1 MKLLP
6 IFVAAVV
13 IPVLSAIAA
22 CTSNETLFPD
32 VASTV
37 EVAPSPTPS
46 IQVLSPS
53 LVAAEGIVLPIQEAR
68 LSMPVGG
75 QLVAVNVAE
84 GEQVKQ
90 GEVLA
95 QLENGKQ
102 QITLASAQANLAS
115 AQAELKDLMA
125 GPQSEEITKAEADLQ
140 KAQAALAKLVAG
152 STAAEIA
159 EAEAQVNIARAQLAQ
174 ALAGNRPEQIEAAA
188 ARVLRAE
195 VEVRLAQAR
204 YDQVVFGVPT
214 DAEPAAVELQK
225 ATLAYE
231 EAKAQH
237 EELVNG
243 STEEE
248 IQIARAQ
255 VAAAQATLAK
265 VSAPPTPE
273 EVLQAQANVTQAQAA
288 LDEVKAGVTAS
299 RIAVG
304 QSKVDIAQVNVTQAQ
319 FDLEQTQLVA
329 PFDGTVS
336 AIKARPGEMVQPGSV
351 LMILGDTSRW
361 RLETIDLTEADVAR
375 LQIGQSVQINVDA
388 LPGQKFAG
396 TVIGIAPISQAEAD
410 QGQSPAGGDV
420 TFKVTIEIKE
430 GNLSAL
436 RWGMTA
442 FIQIETERL

>member
-1 MKLLP
+1 MKLKS
-6 IFVAAVV
+6 IFISTLVCILAS
-13 IPVLSAIAA
+13 SAIA
-22 CTSNETLFPD
+22 CSSNEAQFPD
-32 VASTV
+32 AVAATP
-37 EVAPSPTPS
+37 ASPTP
-46 IQVLSPS
+46 IVQALSPS
-53 LVAAEGIVLPIQEAR
+53 LVAAEGIILPIQEAR
-68 LSMPVGG
+68 LSMSVGG
-75 QLVAVNVAE
+75 QLVAVNFAE
-84 GEQVKQ
+84 GEQVKK

-102 QITLASAQANLAS
+102 QINLASAQANLDS
-115 AQAELKDLMA
+115 AQAELEDLMT
-125 GPQSEEITKAEADLQ
+125 GPRPEEITKAEADLQ

-152 STAAEIA
+152 STAIEIA
-159 EAEAQVNIARAQLAQ
+159 EAAAQVGIANAQLAK

-188 ARVLRAE
+188 ARVLRTEAD
-195 VEVRLAQAR
+195 VRLAQAR

-237 EELVNG
+237 QDLLNG
-243 STEEE
+243 STAEE

-255 VAAAQATLAK
+255 IAAAQATLDK

-273 EVLQAQANVTQAQAA
+273 EVLQAQANVTQAQAT
-288 LDEVKAGVTAS
+288 LDGVKAGPTVS

-319 FDLEQTQLVA
+319 FDLEQTQLTA

-336 AIKARPGEMVQPGSV
+336 AIKAQPGEMVQPGAV

-375 LQIGQSVQINVDA
+375 LQIGQSVQIKVDA
-388 LPGQKFAG
+388 LPGQEFTG
-396 TVIGIAPISQAEAD
+396 SVIGIAPISQAEAE
-410 QGQSPAGGDV
+410 QGQASTGGDV
-420 TFKVTIEIKE
+420 IFKVTIEIKE

-442 FIQIETERL
+442 FIQIETKKL